1 MLNILKKVIV
11 RTGTFNILEKVVVR
25 TETYC

>member
-1 MLNILKKVIV
+1 MLNILKKVVV